1 MEAEIAGMKFKGA
14 GKLAIAF
21 TALTTLGGASWGA
34 FEIHADYMKMRTKI
48 EKYQS
53 PNLNSINQAIAVLQ
67 TDRKASAQVVTE
79 QVNSLKET
87 VSLIQG
93 QVFDV
98 KLELKQDLSN
108 MNDRLETQISRQ
120 SDNLDQQEIRNRDNV
135 KTVRDIISSFE
146 TRMNSKIDFLDTK
159 IDNLETELDE
169 KIKLNL
175 SNPLTQ

>member
-1 MEAEIAGMKFKGA
+1 MAELEYKGI
-14 GKLAIAF
+14 K
-21 TALTTLGGASWGA
+21 LGGSKLILILPLIGTLLSGGWAIFNLYDEFLDLRKA
-34 FEIHADYMKMRTKI
+34 VKNYTA
-48 EKYQS
+48 
-53 PNLNSINQAIAVLQ
+53 PNLTGINQAIAVLE
-67 TDRKASAQVVTE
+67 TDSKALTQVVTE

-87 VSLIQG
+87 VSLLQG

-98 KLELKQDLSN
+98 KLELKQDLSD

-135 KTVRDIISSFE
+135 NTVRDIISSFE

-159 IDNLETELDE
+159 IDTLETELDE

-175 SNPLTQ
+175 SNPLNQ

>member
-1 MEAEIAGMKFKGA
+1 MQAEFAGVKFTGGRLFVVLTALSTLAGGIYSVNEAILRYKAMEAKIAKFV
-14 GKLAIAF
+14 
-21 TALTTLGGASWGA
+21 
-34 FEIHADYMKMRTKI
+34 
-48 EKYQS
+48 S
-53 PNLNSINQAIAVLQ
+53 PDLSGINQAIAVLE
-67 TDRKASAQVVTE
+67 TDSKALTQVVTE

-87 VSLIQG
+87 VSLLQG
-93 QVFDV
+93 SVFDV
-98 KLELKQDLSN
+98 KLELKQDLSD